1 MNQIGLCF
9 FKKGWLAD
17 AVDVYNNAISKY
29 PIKDDETGKE
39 LRYNLGRVY
48 QQQGDKQKALEIY
61 RRIAQ
66 IDFAYKDISQRVEQL
81 RKENEKPTSQ

>member
-17 AVDVYNNAISKY
+17 AVDVYNNAINTY
-29 PIKDDETGKE
+29 PIKDDAIGKE
-39 LRYNLGRVY
+39 LRYNLGRTF